1 MVRQGGEAKDGA
13 EMRQSVMVVV
23 CSRPGQECQD
33 CGEEGR
39 TCSQQYSSTR
49 LQVFGDNRRDLV
61 WEQFLFPSNCTC
73 TPDNKT
79 NNL

>member
-1 MVRQGGEAKDGA
+1 
-13 EMRQSVMVVV
+13 MRPALQCTAYCSHLS

-39 TCSQQYSSTR
+39 TCSQQYSGTR